1 MKKKI
6 AILGSTGSIGKTT
19 LKLIK
24 KNKNDFDIKLLTTY
38 SNIKELSKQ
47 AEIFKV
53 KNLIIISKKHYL
65 LFKKKNSK
73 KNLNIYN
80 DFTKFNYIFRNKL
93 DYVMA
98 SISGLIGLKPT
109 LSIIRHTKKIA
120 IANKE
125 SIICAWNLI
134 YKELKKNKTKFI
146 PVDSEHFS
154 IWTLL
159 GENKNNKVSKIYI
172 TASGGPF
179 LNYPKN
185 KFNKITPTKALNH
198 PSWKMGKKISID
210 SATMMNKLFEVIEAQ
225 RIFNINLNKFEI
237 LIHPKSYLHAM
248 VKFDSGIIKL
258 LVHETSMLIPIFNS
272 IYGNEDKK
280 IVTKKIDLTKLNNF
294 KLSKPDYKKFPC
306 LKFINKISNNISL
319 METVLISAND
329 ELVNNFLNNKI
340 SFTSIYKILNKILN
354 MNEFKNKKR
363 FKPNSITEIIT
374 LSEQV
379 RLKTS
384 ELCNKNKK

>member
-1 MKKKI
+1 M
-6 AILGSTGSIGKTT
+6 
-19 LKLIK
+19 
-24 KNKNDFDIKLLTTY
+24 
-38 SNIKELSKQ
+38 
-47 AEIFKV
+47 
-53 KNLIIISKKHYL
+53 
-65 LFKKKNSK
+65 
-73 KNLNIYN
+73 
-80 DFTKFNYIFRNKL
+80 
-93 DYVMA
+93 
-98 SISGLIGLKPT
+98 
-109 LSIIRHTKKIA
+109 
-120 IANKE
+120 
-125 SIICAWNLI
+125 
-134 YKELKKNKTKFI
+134 
-146 PVDSEHFS
+146 
-154 IWTLL
+154 
-159 GENKNNKVSKIYI
+159 
-172 TASGGPF
+172 
-179 LNYPKN
+179 
-185 KFNKITPTKALNH
+185 
-198 PSWKMGKKISID
+198 
-210 SATMMNKLFEVIEAQ
+210 IEAQ

-272 IYGNEDKK
+272 IYGSEDKK